1 MKAENLITEE
11 QEKNRERVAR
21 RWREV
26 AYRQERI
33 ASRYKNFKIK
43 SISSQKNIKKYNP
56 I

>member
-1 MKAENLITEE
+1 
-11 QEKNRERVAR
+11 VAR

-43 SISSQKNIKKYNP
+43 SVSSQKNIKKYNP